1 MNESLIPKRI
11 SLCYFQMETENV
23 ISEHL
28 QLIQFLHFR
37 FLFRTNG
44 TLMISLICTKKP
56 LNTSKLINKLNSII
70 VKCIYRSSTLF
81 CVLAL
86 NYSIKM

>member
-11 SLCYFQMETENV
+11 SLCYFQMETENA

-37 FLFRTNG
+37 FLFCTNG
-44 TLMISLICTKKP
+44 I
-56 LNTSKLINKLNSII
+56 SKLINKFNSIN
-70 VKCIYRSSTLF
+70 VKCIYRNSTLF